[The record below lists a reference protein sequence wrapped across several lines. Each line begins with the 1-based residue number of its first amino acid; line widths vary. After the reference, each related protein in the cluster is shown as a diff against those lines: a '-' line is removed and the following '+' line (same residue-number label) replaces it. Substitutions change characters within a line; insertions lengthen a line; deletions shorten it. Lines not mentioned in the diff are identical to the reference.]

1 MKSKNCMEKITQKSN
16 EPYMWD
22 INGEDYYWI
31 INEAVLNPGGN
42 ELDMK
47 KDVSGTI
54 TANGD

>member
-1 MKSKNCMEKITQKSN
+1 MKSRNCMEKITQKSS

-31 INEAVLNPGGN
+31 INETVLEQGN

-47 KDVSGTI
+47 KDVSGTL
-54 TANGD
+54 TANGG

>member
-1 MKSKNCMEKITQKSN
+1 MEKITQKSN

>member
-1 MKSKNCMEKITQKSN
+1 MEKITQKSN

-31 INEAVLNPGGN
+31 INETVLDLGGN